1 MFNTS
6 FFFTFTHA
14 KFLNPS
20 NMKLPPSSKNWL
32 TIIGS
37 IIAAINLLLIL
48 LLFVISTIF
57 NKGNTNLGLFI
68 YVILPGFLLF
78 GLLLIPVGMFIERKK
93 LFGSIVREAGRLPRI
108 DLNDPRHKNAFVI
121 FTIATIIILF
131 LSTLGSFKAFHI
143 TESVEFCGTLCH
155 QVMEPEHTAYQNS
168 PHANVSC
175 VECHVGSGA
184 SWYVKSKLSGLHQ
197 VYAVLTKT
205 YPTPIETPLHDLRPA
220 RETCEKCHWPQ
231 KFYART
237 LWTNKYFLT
246 DSLNTE
252 WDIILQMKTGPEYIG
267 LGLREGIHWH
277 INPDVNI
284 EYLSEND
291 KRENITYIKYTNIS
305 TGVVTVYRSDENPV
319 SDSLISAAT
328 SRTMDCIDCH
338 NRPSHNYDSPP
349 VFINKAMTTGMVS
362 KDIPFIKKIT
372 MEILKES
379 FNNKDTAMLT
389 IQNGITDYYTTDYP
403 DFYSKNKDLINNSVS
418 EIQKAFNLNTFP
430 EMKVRYDAY
439 PEHIGHLESD
449 GCFRCH
455 NGNFKADDGHAISN
469 DCNLC
474 HTIVGQGISTKM
486 EYTSVRENLE
496 FIHPVDIGT
505 SWKEARC
512 SECHKY
518 LY

>member
-1 MFNTS
+1 
-6 FFFTFTHA
+6 
-14 KFLNPS
+14 
-20 NMKLPPSSKNWL
+20 MKLPPSSKNWL

-37 IIAAINLLLIL
+37 IIAGINLALIIL
-48 LLFVISTIF
+48 LFIISTIF

-68 YVILPGFLLF
+68 YIILPGFMIF
-78 GLLLIPVGMFIERKK
+78 GLLMIPVGMFLERRKIIK
-93 LFGSIVREAGRLPRI
+93 SLVHEVARLPLI
-108 DLNDPRHKNAFVI
+108 DLNDPRHLNAFLI

-131 LSTLGSFKAFHI
+131 LSTLGSFKAYHI

-155 QVMEPEHTAYQNS
+155 QVMEPEHTAYLNS

-237 LWTNKYFLT
+237 LWTNKYFLA
-246 DSLNTE
+246 DSLNSE
-252 WDIILQMKTGPEYIG
+252 WDIMLQMKTGPEYSG

-277 INPDVNI
+277 INPEVNI
-284 EYLSEND
+284 EYISEND
-291 KRENITYIKYTNIS
+291 KRENISYVKYTNKS
-305 TGVVTVYRSDENPV
+305 TGEVTVYRNDNNPV
-319 SDSLISAAT
+319 SDSLVSAAIP
-328 SRTMDCIDCH
+328 RTMDCIDCH
-338 NRPSHNYDSPP
+338 NRPSHNYNSPT
-349 VFINKAMTTGMVS
+349 VYFDKAMLTGEVS
-362 KDIPFIKKIT
+362 KKIPFFKKVA
-372 MEILKES
+372 MGILRETFS
-379 FNNKDTAMLT
+379 DKDTALLK
-389 IQNGITDYYTTDYP
+389 IENSIKSYYKSDYS
-403 DFYSKNKDLINNSVS
+403 DFYTNNIDLINNSVVS
-418 EIQKAFNLNTFP
+418 VQKAFSQNTFP
-430 EMKVRYDAY
+430 TMKVAYDFY

-455 NGNFKADDGHAISN
+455 NDAFKAENGRTISK

-474 HTIVGQGISTKM
+474 HTIVGQGKQGM
-486 EYTSVRENLE
+486 MVYTNIRETLE
-496 FIHPVDIGT
+496 FQHPIDIGT
-505 SWKEARC
+505 AWKEANC
-512 SECHKY
+512 AECHKY